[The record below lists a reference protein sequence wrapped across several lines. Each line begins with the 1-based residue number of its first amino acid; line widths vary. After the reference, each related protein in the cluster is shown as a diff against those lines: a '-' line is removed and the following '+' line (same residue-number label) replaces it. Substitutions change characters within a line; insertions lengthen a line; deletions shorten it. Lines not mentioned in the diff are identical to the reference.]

1 MSHLGFPA
9 MGSWFDLHVD
19 GPDAAGDIAA
29 LVVARAQVE
38 GLEQVFS
45 RFRESS
51 ELSALNREGG
61 GPVGRDMARVIR
73 LSMRMRDVTH
83 GWFDPTVGEAV
94 RAAGYDRPF
103 DAIGT
108 GGTVAAPAVAVST
121 ARGAVVADPAGAVRL
136 PLGVRLDFG
145 AIAKG
150 YAADAVCAT
159 LAARGPC
166 LVSAGGD
173 VAAGGRR
180 ADGPWPVAIATPAGD
195 IVAMLDRR
203 ALATSGVDR
212 RRWRS
217 AAGDERH
224 HVIDPWSARSAATDL
239 LRVTVAAERCAV
251 ADALATALL
260 AAGRVRAI
268 AMCDELGLSAVLV
281 TRGGETV
288 RTGGLA

>member
-1 MSHLGFPA
+1 

-103 DAIGT
+103 DTIPTDRPDESAPTTTRPLLVGPGEIEIVGS
-108 GGTVAAPAVAVST
+108 TVTLRNVRTARELAAMVA
-121 ARGAVVADPAGAVRL
+121 ARGA
-136 PLGVRLDFG
+136 
-145 AIAKG
+145 
-150 YAADAVCAT
+150 
-159 LAARGPC
+159 
-166 LVSAGGD
+166 
-173 VAAGGRR
+173 
-180 ADGPWPVAIATPAGD
+180 
-195 IVAMLDRR
+195 
-203 ALATSGVDR
+203 
-212 RRWRS
+212 
-217 AAGDERH
+217 
-224 HVIDPWSARSAATDL
+224 
-239 LRVTVAAERCAV
+239 
-251 ADALATALL
+251 
-260 AAGRVRAI
+260 
-268 AMCDELGLSAVLV
+268 
-281 TRGGETV
+281 
-288 RTGGLA
+288 